1 MNGVLCAAEFL
12 MAPLGNSWQ
21 NLNWR
26 TEKHIGSTEAQS
38 APRQEQG
45 FCQGKYAKIKNAN
58 AKLAHNARKT
68 DFGV

>member
-1 MNGVLCAAEFL
+1 MGFYVQLNFSWHT
-12 MAPLGNSWQ
+12 LGDSWQ

-45 FCQGKYAKIKNAN
+45 LCQGKFTKIKNAKT
-58 AKLAHNARKT
+58 KLTHDARKT
-68 DFGV
+68 DCGV